1 MGFNSQTAS
10 PIIYVAFISSVNYL
24 LIEGEKEMHKGLIV
38 QKFGGSSVVNVG
50 RIQNVA
56 KRVTSYRKKG
66 YDLVVV
72 VSALGDT
79 TDKLIELAHKINS
92 EPSER
97 EMDMLLSTGEQIS
110 VALLAMAIHKLG
122 FEAISFTGTQVG
134 IITDTSHTRAR
145 IIKINADKIKEE
157 LKKGKIVIVAGF
169 QGVTLNQDITTLGR
183 GGSDLTA
190 VALAKELNAD
200 ECEIYTDVEGIY
212 TTDPRIEPKAQ
223 KIKEITYDEMLEMA
237 SLGAQVMQSRSIEVA
252 KKFSVPIHVRSS
264 FNDRN
269 GTLIIKEAKRMED
282 VIVSGITLNKNEA
295 KITVCNVPDRPG
307 IAARIFKELSSNGVN
322 VDMIV
327 QNVSHIRQTDI
338 SFTVNKV
345 DVQKTMRIAK
355 KVARGIK
362 SGEVL
367 EDQDIARVSVVG
379 VGMKSHPGV
388 AAHMF
393 DILAKNKINI
403 EMISTSDI
411 SISCIIKKKFGELAV
426 KALHEKFGLGK

>member
-1 MGFNSQTAS
+1 
-10 PIIYVAFISSVNYL
+10 
-24 LIEGEKEMHKGLIV
+24 MHKGLIV
-38 QKFGGSSVVNVG
+38 QKFGGSSLANVG

-56 KRVTSYRKKG
+56 RRVTSYRKKG

-79 TDKLIELAHKINS
+79 TDELIELAHRINT

-122 FEAISFTGTQVG
+122 FEAISFTGAQVG

-157 LKKGKIVIVAGF
+157 LKKGRIVIVAGF

-212 TTDPRIEPKAQ
+212 TTDPRIESKAR

-252 KKFSVPIHVRSS
+252 KKFAVPIHVRSS

-282 VIVSGITLNKNEA
+282 VLVSGITLNKNEA

-307 IAARIFKELSSNGVN
+307 IAARIFKELSGSGVN

-338 SFTVNKV
+338 SFTVNKA
-345 DVQKTMRIAK
+345 DVQKTMRITRR
-355 KVARGIK
+355 VSRSIK
-362 SGEVL
+362 AGEVL
-367 EDQDIARVSVVG
+367 ADQDIARVSVVG

-393 DILAKNKINI
+393 DILAKRKINI

-411 SISCIIKKKFGELAV
+411 SISCIIKKKFGESAV